1 VPLDDDARALI
12 DAMTAGVPPIE
23 SLDPVTARRT
33 TAERRLRAQVE
44 SAHVRSVD
52 DIVMDGDTGPLRA
65 RIYRPGPDP
74 CLPGIV
80 FFHGGGWV
88 ICDLDSHDPLCRR
101 MANATGAVVVS
112 VDYRL
117 APEHRFPAAADDAL
131 AALRW
136 VARNGEVLGID
147 ARFLAA
153 AGDSAGGNLAAS
165 ACVRARDEGW
175 PAIAA
180 QLLVYPVLDHAFD
193 TDSYRENAT
202 GYNVTR
208 RAMEWFWA
216 HYLGPEGDGRSPV
229 ASPLRA
235 GSLAGLPPAVIV
247 TAGYDPLRDEG
258 LAYAHRLA
266 RAGVDVELQHHA
278 GMYHGFFGAVAQL
291 PAAARANSLAFAAL
305 QRLLQ
310 RGRTRAPHRIEE
322 ATV

>member
-1 VPLDDDARALI
+1 V
-12 DAMTAGVPPIE
+12 
-23 SLDPVTARRT
+23 
-33 TAERRLRAQVE
+33 ERVD
-44 SAHVRSVD
+44 VRSVF

-65 RIYRPGPDP
+65 RVYRPAPGAG
-74 CLPGIV
+74 LPGIV

-136 VARNGEVLGID
+136 AAGHAALLGID
-147 ARFLAA
+147 ARRLAV

-165 ACVRARDEGW
+165 ACVRARDERR

-193 TDSYRENAT
+193 TASYRENAD

-229 ASPLRA
+229 ASPLRTR
-235 GSLAGLPPAVIV
+235 SLAGLPPAVIV
-247 TAGYDPLRDEG
+247 TAGCDPLRDEG
-258 LAYAHRLA
+258 LAFAHRLA
-266 RAGVDVELQHHA
+266 RDGVDVELQHHP

-305 QRLLQ
+305 QKLLQ
-310 RGRTRAPHRIEE
+310 CGRTRAPLRTEE
-322 ATV
+322 VTV